1 MQKQLEKV
9 YKKTFPQ
16 SGKVVKIV
24 PKLLLFHLCGQYD
37 IYNNKDYGY
46 HKKPAHNRQEHPGT
60 VARIRNERERR
71 GSEADRTAKRGQRRS
86 DSLGNPVEHMPKA
99 SEKVVKTALP

>member
-1 MQKQLEKV
+1 MQKQMEKV

-24 PKLLLFHLCGQYD
+24 PKLLLFLLCGQYD
-37 IYNNKDYGY
+37 IDNNKDYGY

-60 VARIRNERERR
+60 VARIGMSAKEGVARQTAQQ
-71 GSEADRTAKRGQRRS
+71 SAASIEAILLEIRLNICQKPPKR
-86 DSLGNPVEHMPKA
+86 
-99 SEKVVKTALP
+99 

>member
-1 MQKQLEKV
+1 MQKPPEKV

-24 PKLLLFHLCGQYD
+24 PKLLLFLLCGQYD
-37 IYNNKDYGY
+37 IDNNKNYGY

-60 VARIRNERERR
+60 VARIRDKRKRR
-71 GSEADRTAKRGQRRS
+71 SGKADRTAKRGQQRS
-86 DSLGNPVEHMPKA
+86 DSLGNPVQHMPKS
-99 SEKVVKTALP
+99 SEKVVKTAVP